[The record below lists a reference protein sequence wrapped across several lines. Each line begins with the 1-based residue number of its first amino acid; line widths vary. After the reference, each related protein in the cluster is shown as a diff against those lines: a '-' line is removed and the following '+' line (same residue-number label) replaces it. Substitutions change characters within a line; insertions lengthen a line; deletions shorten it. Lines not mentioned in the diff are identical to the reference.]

1 MKNKI
6 HPLLILMTLGSKLVP
21 LNISSSNSIFSGSTN
36 NGLDLNHP
44 SISAIFQT
52 LGIWLPSHY

>member
-1 MKNKI
+1 
-6 HPLLILMTLGSKLVP
+6 MTLGSKLVP
-21 LNISSSNSIFSGSTN
+21 LNISSSNSIFSGSRN

-52 LGIWLPSHY
+52 LGI